1 MELTAYLTS
10 LSVFQL
16 FSRMPAA
23 AAQGLLWGL
32 MALGVFLTFRV
43 LDIADLTVDGSFAT
57 GGAVTV
63 MLLLAGWPAWAALL
77 AALLAGVLTGLITG
91 ELHTRFGIPVILS
104 GILTQFA
111 LYSINL
117 RIMTKA
123 NQTASIKKFGTV
135 WDPATHGKGFLVSS
149 LYIPQAIAVGVLLAA
164 AVIALLYWYFGT
176 EHGSAMRATGSN
188 PAMSRALGIN
198 TNRFKVMGLGLSNGL
213 VALAGG
219 LMTQYQG
226 TADVNMGRGSIVI
239 GLAAII
245 IGEVLCSAIFKKG
258 CNFAVRLAFVVL
270 GGVIYYAVMT
280 VILWFKLDPNDLKLF
295 TALIVAVFLA
305 IPHFQAQLKNSFH
318 KNKHPKDAPE
328 KGGDHHA

>member
-77 AALLAGVLTGLITG
+77 AALLAGVVTGLITG

-305 IPHFQAQLKNSFH
+305 IPYWKSKLTHVKA
-318 KNKHPKDAPE
+318 APAAG
-328 KGGDHHA
+328 KGGSTNA